1 MGCVLTLP
9 ECEAQLEAAI
19 IAAAP
24 ATPLEPEGQ
33 FPESWDGG
41 QTFHWSGPEK
51 VPIPADR

>member
-19 IAAAP
+19 TAP